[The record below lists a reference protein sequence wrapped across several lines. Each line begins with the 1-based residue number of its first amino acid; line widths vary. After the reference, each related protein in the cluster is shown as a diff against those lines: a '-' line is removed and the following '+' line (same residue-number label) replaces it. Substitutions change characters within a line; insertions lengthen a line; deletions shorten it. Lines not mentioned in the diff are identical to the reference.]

1 MRGMGMWRVLLAI
14 TSLDPA
20 SVYREGEKICNE
32 RWVGKRDKRSEI
44 RCIIMSTLQYILEEP
59 RPP

>member
-1 MRGMGMWRVLLAI
+1 VLLAI

-20 SVYREGEKICNE
+20 SVYREDETICDEKMGIQE
-32 RWVGKRDKRSEI
+32 RQTLGDPMY
-44 RCIIMSTLQYILEEP
+44 IMPTLQYILEEP